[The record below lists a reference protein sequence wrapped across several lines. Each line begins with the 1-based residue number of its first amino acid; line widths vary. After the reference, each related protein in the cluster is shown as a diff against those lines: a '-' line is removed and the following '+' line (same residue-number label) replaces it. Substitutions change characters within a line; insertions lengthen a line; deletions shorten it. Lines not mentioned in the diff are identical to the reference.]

1 MIHFSADELLSQ
13 QQYKFLS
20 GSVVPRPIAWITTL
34 ANDGQTVN
42 VAPFSF
48 FSVASNVLPLLSV
61 AIMRKNG
68 HSKDTAQ
75 NLLDHGE
82 GVVHIVDLST
92 GEAMNETAAPLPPH
106 QSELERTDLTL
117 TQSRSVAVPAIQEAK
132 IRFEVTVHQHIPVKD
147 DDENITTDL
156 FLLRVEDFY
165 FDETVF
171 DEEKQY
177 ILPDALQPL
186 ARLSGNAYATIGEL
200 FQMIRPIE

>member
-1 MIHFSADELLSQ
+1 MIHFSADELASQ

-34 ANDGQTVN
+34 ANDGKTVN
-42 VAPFSF
+42 IAPFSF

-68 HSKDTAQ
+68 KSKDTAQ

-92 GEAMNETAAPLPPH
+92 GEAMNETAAPLPPY

-147 DDENITTDL
+147 DDENVTTDL

-171 DEEKQY
+171 DEAKQY
-177 ILPDALQPL
+177 ILPDVLQPL
-186 ARLSGNAYATIGEL
+186 ARLSGNSYATIGEL